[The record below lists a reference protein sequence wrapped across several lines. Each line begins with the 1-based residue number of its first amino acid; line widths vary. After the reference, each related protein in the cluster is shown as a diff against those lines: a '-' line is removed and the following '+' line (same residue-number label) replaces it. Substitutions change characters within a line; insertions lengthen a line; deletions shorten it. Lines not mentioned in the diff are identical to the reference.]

1 MIETFQLLALYVLT
15 VSAFCLVAGRFP
27 LLAPEAQH
35 RVSSLDGLRGVL
47 ATAVMVH
54 HFAITFVWHGTG
66 IWQVTDSRVINNM
79 GAVPVSLFFMITG
92 YLFTQKVI
100 RGQPKW
106 GSLLS
111 SRLRRIFP
119 MYIVSV
125 GLVAAISFYQ
135 TRGESGSLLD
145 HFGALGSWL
154 IFLGEPINGFPD
166 SKLINASVQWTLMY
180 EALFYLS
187 LPLMYCLFRRQLP
200 ILALVI
206 SIGAI
211 AILWPEYHHVFHKRF
226 VKLFL
231 VGMAVA
237 FLEPRLRKTSIDFSN
252 LWCCLIATAVL
263 IASLNMRSYS
273 TGQMLILGIPFGLF
287 VLGNSLHGLLEH
299 KGLKVLGEASF
310 SIYLLH
316 GIVIY
321 SMFSLLKI
329 YNFTDGSLRDYAWYL
344 PLIILVVSALSV
356 LTYWSIERPFI
367 ISPLKRLDKTV
378 KEI

>member
-1 MIETFQLLALYVLT
+1 MIETFQLLALYVLS
-15 VSAFCLVAGRFP
+15 VSVFCLIAGRFP

-54 HFAITFVWHGTG
+54 HFVITFVWHTTGT
-66 IWQVTDSRVINNM
+66 WQVSDSRVVNNM

-92 YLFTQKVI
+92 YLFTQKVL

-119 MYIVSV
+119 MYIASV
-125 GLVAAISFYQ
+125 LLIVAISFYQ
-135 TRGESGSLLD
+135 TRGELSPLLD
-145 HFGALGSWL
+145 HLVALGRWL
-154 IFLGEPINGFPD
+154 IFLGGPINGFPD
-166 SKLINASVQWTLMY
+166 SKLINASVHWTLMY

-211 AILWPEYHHVFHKRF
+211 ALLWTEYHHVFHKRF

-237 FLEPRLRKTSIDFSN
+237 FFEPRLRKTSINFSN
-252 LWCCLIATAVL
+252 LWCCLIAAGVL
-263 IASLNMRSYS
+263 LASLKMRSYS

-299 KGLKVLGEASF
+299 KGLKVLGEASY

-321 SMFSLLKI
+321 SLFSLLEI
-329 YNFTDGSLRDYAWYL
+329 YNFTDGTLAGYAWYL
-344 PLIILVVSALSV
+344 PLVILVVSALSV

-367 ISPLKRLDKTV
+367 IAPRRRLDKTAE
-378 KEI
+378 EI

>member
-1 MIETFQLLALYVLT
+1 MIETFQLLALYVLCI
-15 VSAFCLVAGRFP
+15 VAFCLIAGRFP
-27 LLAPEAQH
+27 LLAPEALH

-47 ATAVMVH
+47 ATAVVVH
-54 HFAITFVWHGTG
+54 HFTITFVWHTTGT
-66 IWQVTDSRVINNM
+66 WQVTDSRVINNM

-100 RGQPKW
+100 RGQPEW

-119 MYIVSV
+119 MYIASV
-125 GLVAAISFYQ
+125 VLVAAISFYQ
-135 TRGESGSLLD
+135 TSGEPAPLLD
-145 HFGALGSWL
+145 NVVALGRWL
-154 IFLGEPINGFPD
+154 IFLGGPINGFPD
-166 SKLINASVQWTLMY
+166 SKLINASVQWTLLY

-187 LPLMYCLFRRQLP
+187 LPLMYCLFRRKLP

-206 SIGAI
+206 SIGAM
-211 AILWPEYHHVFHKRF
+211 ALLWTEYQDIFHKRF

-237 FLEPRLRKTSIDFSN
+237 FLEPRLRKTSIDFSG
-252 LWCCLIATAVL
+252 LKCSLIAAVVL
-263 IASLNMRSYS
+263 LASLKMRSYS

-287 VLGNSLHGLLEH
+287 VLGNNLHGLLEH
-299 KGLKVLGEASF
+299 KGLKVLGEASY

-321 SMFSLLKI
+321 SVFSLLKI
-329 YNFTDGSLRDYAWYL
+329 YDFTDGTLAGYAWYL
-344 PLIILVVSALSV
+344 PLIILMVSALSV
-356 LTYWSIERPFI
+356 LTYWSIKRPFI
-367 ISPLKRLDKTV
+367 IARRRRLDKAA
-378 KEI
+378 EEM

>member
-1 MIETFQLLALYVLT
+1 MIETFQLLALYVLC
-15 VSAFCLVAGRFP
+15 VAVFCLIAGRFP

-35 RVSSLDGLRGVL
+35 RVSSLDGLRGIL

-54 HFAITFVWHGTG
+54 HFAITFVWHSTGT
-66 IWQVTDSRVINNM
+66 WQATDSRVINNM

-100 RGQPKW
+100 RGQPNW

-125 GLVAAISFYQ
+125 LLVAAISVYQ
-135 TRGESGSLLD
+135 TKGELISLLD
-145 HFGALGSWL
+145 NFAALGSWL
-154 IFLGEPINGFPD
+154 IFMGGPINGFPD

-200 ILALVI
+200 IFALVI

-211 AILWPEYHHVFHKRF
+211 AILWPEYHSVFHKRY

-237 FLEPRLRKTSIDFSN
+237 FFEPRLRKTSINFSN
-252 LWCCLIATAVL
+252 LWCCLIAAGVL
-263 IASLNMRSYS
+263 LASLKMRSYS

-321 SMFSLLKI
+321 SVFSLLEI
-329 YNFTDGSLRDYAWYL
+329 YNFTDGTLGSYAWYL
-344 PLIILVVSALSV
+344 PLIILAVSALSV

-367 ISPLKRLDKTV
+367 ISPLKRLDKTAE
-378 KEI
+378 EI

>member
-1 MIETFQLLALYVLT
+1 MIETFQLLALYVLS
-15 VSAFCLVAGRFP
+15 VGVFCLIAGRFP

-35 RVSSLDGLRGVL
+35 RVSSLDGLRGIL
-47 ATAVMVH
+47 ATAVVVH
-54 HFAITFVWHGTG
+54 HFAITFVWHTTGT
-66 IWQVTDSRVINNM
+66 WQVTGSRVINNM

-92 YLFTQKVI
+92 YLFTQKVL
-100 RGQPKW
+100 RGQPQW

-119 MYIVSV
+119 MYIASV
-125 GLVAAISFYQ
+125 LLVAAISFYQ
-135 TRGESGSLLD
+135 TRGELSPLLD
-145 HFGALGSWL
+145 NVVALGRWL
-154 IFLGEPINGFPD
+154 IFLGGPINGFPD

-187 LPLMYCLFRRQLP
+187 LPLMYCLFRRRLP

-237 FLEPRLRKTSIDFSN
+237 FFEPRLRKASINYSN
-252 LWCCLIATAVL
+252 LWCCLIAAGVL
-263 IASLNMRSYS
+263 LASLNMRSYS

-299 KGLKVLGEASF
+299 RGLKVLGEASY

-321 SMFSLLKI
+321 SVFSLLKI
-329 YNFTDGSLRDYAWYL
+329 YNFTDGTLAGYAWYL
-344 PLIILVVSALSV
+344 PLIILAVSVLSV

-367 ISPLKRLDKTV
+367 IAPRRRLDKTAE
-378 KEI
+378 EI

>member
-1 MIETFQLLALYVLT
+1 MIETFQLLTLYVLS
-15 VSAFCLVAGRFP
+15 VVVFCLVAGRFP

-47 ATAVMVH
+47 ATAVVVH
-54 HFAITFVWHGTG
+54 HFAITFVWHSTGT
-66 IWQVTDSRVINNM
+66 WQVTDSRVINNM

-106 GSLLS
+106 GPLLS

-119 MYIVSV
+119 MYIASV
-125 GLVAAISFYQ
+125 LLVAAISFYE
-135 TRGESGSLLD
+135 TRGELSPLLD
-145 HFGALGSWL
+145 NFAAFGSWL
-154 IFLGEPINGFPD
+154 IFLGGPINGFPD

-187 LPLMYCLFRRQLP
+187 LPLIYCLFRRRLP
-200 ILALVI
+200 ILALLI

-211 AILWPEYHHVFHKRF
+211 AILWSEYHHVFHKRYI
-226 VKLFL
+226 KLFL

-237 FLEPRLRKTSIDFSN
+237 FFEPRLRKTSLSFSN
-252 LWCCLIATAVL
+252 LWCSLIAAGIL
-263 IASLNMRSYS
+263 LASLKMRSYS

-287 VLGNSLHGLLEH
+287 VLGNNLHGLLEY
-299 KGLKVLGEASF
+299 KGLKVLGEASY

-321 SMFSLLKI
+321 SLFSLLKI
-329 YNFTDGSLRDYAWYL
+329 YNFTEDTPVGYAWYL
-344 PLIILVVSALSV
+344 PLIILAVSALSV

-367 ISPLKRLDKTV
+367 ISPLKRLDRTV
-378 KEI
+378 EKI

>member
-1 MIETFQLLALYVLT
+1 MLETFQLLALYVLSVAT
-15 VSAFCLVAGRFP
+15 FCLIAGRFP

-35 RVSSLDGLRGVL
+35 RVSSLDGLRGIL

-54 HFAITFVWHGTG
+54 HFAITFVWHNTGT
-66 IWQVTDSRVINNM
+66 WQGTESRVINNM

-92 YLFTQKVI
+92 YLFTQKMI
-100 RGQPKW
+100 KGQPRW

-119 MYIVSV
+119 MYTASV
-125 GLVAAISFYQ
+125 LLVAGISFYQ
-135 TRGESGSLLD
+135 TREDLSPLVENLQ
-145 HFGALGSWL
+145 ALGSWL
-154 IFLGEPINGFPD
+154 IFLGGPINGFAD
-166 SKLINASVQWTLMY
+166 SKLINASVHWTLMY

-187 LPLMYCLFRRQLP
+187 LPVIFCLIRRQLP
-200 ILALVI
+200 IVALIV
-206 SIGAI
+206 SIGVI
-211 AILWPEYHHVFHKRF
+211 ACLWPEYHHEFHKRF

-237 FLEPRLRKTSIDFSN
+237 FLEPRLRKSSINFSN
-252 LWCCLIATAVL
+252 IWCSVIAGAVL
-263 IASLNMRSYS
+263 IASLKLRTYS

-310 SIYLLH
+310 SIYLMH

-321 SMFSLLKI
+321 TAFSLLHL
-329 YNFTDGSLRDYAWYL
+329 YDFSAGTFAGYAWYL
-344 PLIILVVSALSV
+344 PLIIMAVSALSV
-356 LTYWSIERPFI
+356 LTYWTIERPFI
-367 ISPLKRLDKTV
+367 ISAKLRPLKPA
-378 KEI
+378 EQI

>member
-1 MIETFQLLALYVLT
+1 MIETFQLLALYVLS
-15 VSAFCLVAGRFP
+15 VSAFCLIAGRFP

-35 RVSSLDGLRGVL
+35 RVSSLDGLRGIL

-54 HFAITFVWHGTG
+54 HFAITFVWHSTGT
-66 IWQVTDSRVINNM
+66 WQVTDSRVINNM

-100 RGQPKW
+100 RGQPNW

-119 MYIVSV
+119 MYIVSIL
-125 GLVAAISFYQ
+125 LVAVISFYQ
-135 TRGESGSLLD
+135 ARGEPSPLLD
-145 HFGALGSWL
+145 NFVALGRWL
-154 IFLGEPINGFPD
+154 IFLGGSINGFPD

-200 ILALVI
+200 ILALVV

-211 AILWPEYHHVFHKRF
+211 AILWPEYHPVFHKRF

-237 FLEPRLRKTSIDFSN
+237 FLEPRLRKTSINFST
-252 LWCCLIATAVL
+252 LWCCLIAVGAL
-263 IASLNMRSYS
+263 LASLNMRSYS

-287 VLGNSLHGLLEH
+287 VLGNSLYGLLEH

-321 SMFSLLKI
+321 SVFSLLKI
-329 YNFTDGSLRDYAWYL
+329 YNFTEGTLAGYAWYL
-344 PLIILVVSALSV
+344 PLIILAVSALSV
-356 LTYWSIERPFI
+356 LTYWSIERPFLNA
-367 ISPLKRLDKTV
+367 PCRRLDKAAE
-378 KEI
+378 EI